1 MWQTI
6 GRVLGEPP
14 GTSDMRRKVRELQD
28 ASARRENELS
38 REKAAQEQ
46 EIAQLRE
53 ERLRWMAK
61 ESSTRKELQ
70 ECQERAKELLEQVV
84 RLTHQQQ
91 LTKQSLI
98 DQQFKTA
105 TTPLERNRF
114 EMELSEAR
122 AKVKEAE
129 ERMRKA
135 EERAAR
141 TSELEKQLHRLKQVE
156 SELAWAR
163 QQIELRQRA
172 LQAAVERVRELED
185 GAPRQRAKA
194 AATARRAWKK
204 PALRPAS
211 GSQRAFFSSA
221 PSA

>member
-14 GTSDMRRKVRELQD
+14 GTSDMRRKVRELED
-28 ASARRENELS
+28 AATRREAELS
-38 REKAAQEQ
+38 REKAALEQ
-46 EIAQLRE
+46 ELAQLRE

-141 TSELEKQLHRLKQVE
+141 ASELERQLQRLKQVE

-185 GAPRQRAKA
+185 GAPRPRSKTPSA
-194 AATARRAWKK
+194 ARRAWKK

-211 GSQRAFFSSA
+211 GPQRAFFSST
-221 PSA
+221 PSS

>member
-6 GRVLGEPP
+6 GRVLGEAPQ
-14 GTSDMRRKVRELQD
+14 TSDMRRRLRELEE
-28 ASARRENELS
+28 SSSRREGELAS
-38 REKAAQEQ
+38 QKAALEQ
-46 EIAQLRE
+46 ELAQLRE

-61 ESSTRKELQ
+61 ESGTRKELQ

-98 DQQFKTA
+98 DQQFKTS

-129 ERMRKA
+129 ERVRKA

-141 TSELEKQLHRLKQVE
+141 VGELEKQLARLKQVE

-163 QQIELRQRA
+163 QQSELQKRA
-172 LQAAVERVRELED
+172 LGAAIERVRELEEHP
-185 GAPRQRAKA
+185 PRPRAKA
-194 AATARRAWKK
+194 PAAPLRPWKK
-204 PALRPAS
+204 PALKPAS
-211 GSQRAFFSSA
+211 GAQRAFFSA
-221 PSA
+221 GPRA